1 MAGLCPGGGE
11 HLNNILYIW
20 VKNGKVDNMA
30 KLKLFK
36 GKEFKVY
43 VADNIQEDDLFF
55 YEYRKAAEMLN
66 EIVQYNREN
75 DDKLKLEYENNI
87 IAFCGERGE
96 GKSSAMM
103 SFVKAMTSDNR
114 KSQKVFED
122 FNEIQNVNFSEP
134 VIADPSLF
142 DKMHG
147 ILDVVLAKIYNE
159 VDCINKNSQFDKLNE
174 YEKIIAQFQKVYK
187 YVLLINNQKKT
198 FDDEYD
204 YEGDIGRLVRLG
216 DSTNLKSELS
226 ALIDMYLG
234 FKMCDKDAAEKNKL
248 VIAIDDLD
256 LCSNKVYQMTEEIR
270 KYLILPNVIIVMAIR
285 IEQLENCICE
295 KNVRDYKM
303 SIKRF
308 NDNDHLKK
316 EIIIMSER
324 YVNKLIPKAR
334 RIYLPKI
341 GSFQGLSVEY
351 IDNRN
356 GEEKIFWKMEKQ
368 QDIIAAV
375 RKLIYEKTGI
385 IFLPKEM
392 GKNIL
397 FSDNLREVVNLIVLL
412 LKMPDADAGS
422 ERQYQ
427 NIVELEKYFE
437 REWEHNIILIQDR
450 EEFRALKYAGID
462 SVNDEA
468 LWFIQ
473 KNFYEVQNRKEPIM
487 TNYYTETN
495 NKFTLIIQWF
505 NTVDFGLSDVYRK
518 ARIYCVK
525 VFYTFMIHKILS
537 RGMSEDLIKLLGG
550 YIWCGS
556 FKGILPGV
564 RGTNIDRTR
573 FVIKTQDMYNRILQ
587 YLDNNAEPVELTYG
601 KNNSISV
608 PNVPKEDKREIYIW
622 AWILTALFANNY
634 YKNNYQLTFI
644 TNGTIVWGNSN
655 TNEYMHVSLENYIV
669 ALFNMDSILEKVNF
683 EALGAGS
690 EIKNY
695 IEVIKDCNKESIQF
709 MREVISNLD
718 IVTSILDYCR
728 LNAGVKSASENEIN
742 RTEKL
747 VRKFFENMIKYMERY
762 GVQCDVLSLTDFSLS
777 QDKKINV
784 CELYGI
790 LTDIVKTYEETTN
803 KVNREGERLM
813 LEFREKLRVM
823 PLPEQWDTHS
833 PKAASYL
840 RTATAANAKMNL
852 EYLAANIQRY
862 IGENKKEPYGLN
874 TEALCGLYGKVLELY
889 FSDKNVQIPDELR
902 NDYKRMAEI
911 QSKL

>member
-1 MAGLCPGGGE
+1 MSWELVNIQ
-11 HLNNILYIW
+11 NNILYIRI
-20 VKNGKVDNMA
+20 KNGKVDNMA
-30 KLKLFK
+30 KLKIYK

-43 VADNIQEDDLFF
+43 VTDNIQEDDLFF
-55 YEYRKAAEMLN
+55 DEYRKAVEMLS
-66 EIVQYNREN
+66 EIVKYDRKN
-75 DDKLKLEYENNI
+75 DDRLKLEYENNI

-96 GKSSAMM
+96 GKSSVML
-103 SFVKAMTSDNR
+103 SFVKMLRSDSK

-122 FNEIQNVNFSEP
+122 FNGIENVHFSEP
-134 VIADPSLF
+134 IIVDPSLF
-142 DKMHG
+142 DGTHG

-159 VDCINKNSQFDKLNE
+159 VDCIKKNSQMDKLNE

-198 FDDEYD
+198 LDDEYD

-226 ALIDMYLG
+226 DLIDMYLE
-234 FKMCDKDAAEKNKL
+234 FSMCDKSATEKNKL

-270 KYLILPNVIIVMAIR
+270 KYLILPNVIIVMALR
-285 IEQLENCICE
+285 IEQLEDCICE
-295 KNVRDYKM
+295 KNAGDYTV
-303 SIKRF
+303 SINRF
-308 NDNDHLKK
+308 NDNNRLKND
-316 EIIIMSER
+316 IIIMSEK

-334 RIYLPKI
+334 RIYLPRI
-341 GSFQGLSVEY
+341 GSFQKLAVKY
-351 IDNRN
+351 IDDRN
-356 GEEKIFWKMEKQ
+356 GGEKIFWETEKQ
-368 QDIIAAV
+368 QDVIAAM

-385 IFLPKEM
+385 ILLPKEM

-397 FSDNLREVVNLIVLL
+397 FSDNLREMVNLMVFL
-412 LKMPDADAGS
+412 LKMSDADAGS

-427 NIVELEKYFE
+427 NIVELEEYFD
-437 REWEHNIILIQDR
+437 REWEHNTVLIQDR
-450 EEFRALKYAGID
+450 EEFEALKCADID

-473 KNFYEVQNRKEPIM
+473 KSFYEVQNRKDPILA
-487 TNYYTETN
+487 NYYTETN
-495 NKFTLIIQWF
+495 NKFTLIIGWF

-518 ARIYCVK
+518 ARVYCIK
-525 VFYTFMIHKILS
+525 VFYTFMIHKMLS
-537 RGMSEDLIKLLGG
+537 RDMSKDLIKFIGG

-556 FKGILPGV
+556 FTSILPSIKE
-564 RGTNIDRTR
+564 TNIDRSR
-573 FVIKTQDMYNRILQ
+573 FSIKTQDIYNGIIQ
-587 YLDNNAEPVELTYG
+587 YLDNDAAHIELTYG

-608 PNVPKEDKREIYIW
+608 PNVPKEDKREVYIW

-634 YKNNYQLTFI
+634 YTNNYQLTFI

-655 TNEYMHVSLENYIV
+655 THKHVHVSLENYIV
-669 ALFNMDSILEKVNF
+669 ALFNIDSILEKVNF

-695 IEVIKDCNKESIQF
+695 IEVIKDCNKEGIQF

-728 LNAGVKSASENEIN
+728 SNADVKSGSENETN

-747 VRKFFENMIKYMERY
+747 VRKFFENMIKYMEQY
-762 GVQCDVLSLTDFSLS
+762 GVQCDILSLTDFSLS
-777 QDKKINV
+777 KDKKINV
-784 CELYGI
+784 CKLYAI

-813 LEFREKLRVM
+813 LEFREKLRVT
-823 PLPEQWDTHS
+823 PFPEQWDTHS
-833 PKAASYL
+833 QKASSYL
-840 RTATAANAKMNL
+840 KTATAANAKKNL

-874 TEALCGLYGKVLELY
+874 IEALCDLYGKVLKLY
-889 FSDKNVQIPDELR
+889 LSNENEQIPDELR
-902 NDYKRMAEI
+902 NDYKRMAAI

>member
-1 MAGLCPGGGE
+1 
-11 HLNNILYIW
+11 
-20 VKNGKVDNMA
+20 
-30 KLKLFK
+30 
-36 GKEFKVY
+36 
-43 VADNIQEDDLFF
+43 
-55 YEYRKAAEMLN
+55 ML
-66 EIVQYNREN
+66 
-75 DDKLKLEYENNI
+75 
-87 IAFCGERGE
+87 
-96 GKSSAMM
+96 
-103 SFVKAMTSDNR
+103 SFVETMRSNSK

-122 FNEIQNVNFSEP
+122 FNGIENVHFSEP
-134 VIADPSLF
+134 IIVDPSLF
-142 DKMHG
+142 DGTHG

-159 VDCINKNSQFDKLNE
+159 VDCIKKSNQMDKLNE

-198 FDDEYD
+198 LDDEYD

-226 ALIDMYLG
+226 ALIDMYLK
-234 FKMCDKDAAEKNKL
+234 FEMCDKSAMEKNKL

-270 KYLILPNVIIVMAIR
+270 KYLILPNVIIVMALR
-285 IEQLENCICE
+285 IEQLEDCICE
-295 KNVRDYKM
+295 KNARDYTV
-303 SIKRF
+303 SIDRF
-308 NDNDHLKK
+308 NDNNRLKND
-316 EIIIMSER
+316 IIIMSEK

-334 RIYLPKI
+334 RIYLPRI
-341 GSFQGLSVEY
+341 GSFQELAVKY
-351 IDNRN
+351 IDDRN
-356 GEEKIFWKMEKQ
+356 GEEKIFWETEKQ
-368 QDIIAAV
+368 QDVIAAM

-385 IFLPKEM
+385 ILLPKEM

-397 FSDNLREVVNLIVLL
+397 FSDNLREMVNLMVFL

-427 NIVELEKYFE
+427 NIVELEEYFE
-437 REWEHNIILIQDR
+437 REWEHNTVLIQDR
-450 EEFRALKYAGID
+450 EEFEALKCADID

-473 KNFYEVQNRKEPIM
+473 KSFYEVQNRKDPILA
-487 TNYYTETN
+487 NYYTEIN
-495 NKFTLIIQWF
+495 NKFTLIIGWF

-525 VFYTFMIHKILS
+525 VFYTFMIHKMLS
-537 RGMSEDLIKLLGG
+537 RDMSKDLIKLIGG

-556 FKGILPGV
+556 FTSILPSV
-564 RGTNIDRTR
+564 KETNIDRSR
-573 FVIKTQDMYNRILQ
+573 FLIKTQDIYNKIIQ
-587 YLDNNAEPVELTYG
+587 YLDNDAVHIELTYG

-608 PNVPKEDKREIYIW
+608 PNIPKGDKREIYIW

-634 YKNNYQLTFI
+634 YTNNYQLTFI

-655 TNEYMHVSLENYIV
+655 THECVHVSLENYIV
-669 ALFNMDSILEKVNF
+669 ALFNIDSILEKVNF

-695 IEVIKDCNKESIQF
+695 VEMIKDCNKESIQF

-728 LNAGVKSASENEIN
+728 SNADVKSGSEDETN

-747 VRKFFENMIKYMERY
+747 VRKFFENMIKYMEQY

-777 QDKKINV
+777 KDKKINV
-784 CELYGI
+784 CKLYAI
-790 LTDIVKTYEETTN
+790 LTDIAKTYEETTN

-813 LEFREKLRVM
+813 LEFREKLRVT

-833 PKAASYL
+833 QKASSYL
-840 RTATAANAKMNL
+840 KTATAANAKKNL

-874 TEALCGLYGKVLELY
+874 TEALCDLYGKVLKLY
-889 FSDKNVQIPDELR
+889 LSNENEQIPDELR
-902 NDYKRMAEI
+902 NDYKQMAAI

>member
-1 MAGLCPGGGE
+1 
-11 HLNNILYIW
+11 
-20 VKNGKVDNMA
+20 MA
-30 KLKLFK
+30 KLEVFK

-55 YEYRKAAEMLN
+55 NEYRKAAEMLN
-66 EIVQYNREN
+66 EILKYNKKSDNR
-75 DDKLKLEYENNI
+75 LKLEYENNI

-96 GKSSAMM
+96 GKSSVML
-103 SFVKAMTSDNR
+103 SFVKAMRSNS
-114 KSQKVFED
+114 KKNQKVFED
-122 FNEIQNVNFSEP
+122 FNEIENVNFSEP
-134 VIADPSLF
+134 IIVDPSLF
-142 DKMHG
+142 DKTHG

-159 VDCINKNSQFDKLNE
+159 VDGIKKNSQMDNLNE

-198 FDDEYD
+198 LDDEYD

-216 DSTNLKSELS
+216 DSTNLKSELN

-234 FKMCDKDAAEKNKL
+234 VRMCDKSATKKNKL

-270 KYLILPNVIIVMAIR
+270 KYLILPNVIIVMALR
-285 IEQLENCICE
+285 IEQLEDCICE
-295 KNVRDYKM
+295 KNARDYAV
-303 SIKRF
+303 SIDRF
-308 NDNDHLKK
+308 NDNNRLKND
-316 EIIIMSER
+316 IITMSEK

-334 RIYLPKI
+334 RVYLSRI
-341 GSFQGLSVEY
+341 GSFQKLTVKY
-351 IDNRN
+351 IDDKNE
-356 GEEKIFWKMEKQ
+356 EEKIFWEMEKQ
-368 QDIIAAV
+368 QDIIAAM

-385 IFLPKEM
+385 ILLPKEM

-397 FSDNLREVVNLIVLL
+397 FSNNLREIVNLMVFL
-412 LKMPDADAGS
+412 LKMPDADAGG

-427 NIVELEKYFE
+427 NIVELEEYFE
-437 REWEHNIILIQDR
+437 REWEHNTILIQDR
-450 EEFRALKYAGID
+450 EEFSALKCADID
-462 SVNDEA
+462 RVNDET

-473 KNFYEVQNRKEPIM
+473 KSFYEVQNRKDPILA
-487 TNYYTETN
+487 NYCTEVN
-495 NKFTLIIQWF
+495 NKFTLIIGWF

-518 ARIYCVK
+518 ARIYCIK
-525 VFYTFMIHKILS
+525 VFYTFMIHKMLS
-537 RGMSEDLIKLLGG
+537 RNMSKDLIKLIGG

-556 FKGILPGV
+556 FTNILPSV
-564 RGTNIDRTR
+564 KETNIDRSR
-573 FVIKTQDMYNRILQ
+573 FLIKTQDVYNKIIQ
-587 YLDNNAEPVELTYG
+587 YLDNDTAHIELTYG

-608 PNVPKEDKREIYIW
+608 PNVPKGDKREIYIW

-634 YKNNYQLTFI
+634 YTDNYQLTFI
-644 TNGTIVWGNSN
+644 TNGTIVWGNS
-655 TNEYMHVSLENYIV
+655 TTHECVHVSLENYIV
-669 ALFNMDSILEKVNF
+669 ALFNIDSILEKVNF
-683 EALGAGS
+683 NALGAGS

-709 MREVISNLD
+709 MRAVISNLD

-728 LNAGVKSASENEIN
+728 SNADIKSGSEDETN

-747 VRKFFENMIKYMERY
+747 VRKFFENMIKYMEQY
-762 GVQCDVLSLTDFSLS
+762 GVQCDVLSLTEFSLS
-777 QDKKINV
+777 KDKKINV
-784 CELYGI
+784 CKLYAI
-790 LTDIVKTYEETTN
+790 LTDIVKTYEETTS

-813 LEFREKLRVM
+813 LEFREKLRVT

-833 PKAASYL
+833 QKASSYL
-840 RTATAANAKMNL
+840 RIATAANAKTNL

-874 TEALCGLYGKVLELY
+874 TEALCDLYGKVLKLY
-889 FSDKNVQIPDELR
+889 LLDENAQISDELK
-902 NDYKRMAEI
+902 NNYKQIVAI

>member
-1 MAGLCPGGGE
+1 
-11 HLNNILYIW
+11 
-20 VKNGKVDNMA
+20 MA
-30 KLKLFK
+30 KLKIYK

-43 VADNIQEDDLFF
+43 VTDNIQEDDLFF
-55 YEYRKAAEMLN
+55 VEYRKAAEMLS
-66 EIVQYNREN
+66 EIVKYDRKNDNR
-75 DDKLKLEYENNI
+75 LKVEYENNI

-96 GKSSAMM
+96 GKSSVML
-103 SFVKAMTSDNR
+103 SFVETMRSNSK

-122 FNEIQNVNFSEP
+122 FNGIENVHFSEP
-134 VIADPSLF
+134 IIVDPSLF
-142 DKMHG
+142 DGTHG

-159 VDCINKNSQFDKLNE
+159 VDCIKKSNQMDKLNE

-198 FDDEYD
+198 LDDEYD

-226 ALIDMYLG
+226 ALIDMYLK
-234 FKMCDKDAAEKNKL
+234 FEMCDKSAMEKNKL

-270 KYLILPNVIIVMAIR
+270 KYLILPNVIIVMALR
-285 IEQLENCICE
+285 IEQLEDCICE
-295 KNVRDYKM
+295 KNARDYTV
-303 SIKRF
+303 SIDRF
-308 NDNDHLKK
+308 NDNNRLKND
-316 EIIIMSER
+316 IIIMSEK

-334 RIYLPKI
+334 RIYLPRI
-341 GSFQGLSVEY
+341 GSFQELAVKY
-351 IDNRN
+351 IDDRN
-356 GEEKIFWKMEKQ
+356 GEEKIFWETEKQ
-368 QDIIAAV
+368 QDVIAAM

-385 IFLPKEM
+385 ILLPKEM

-397 FSDNLREVVNLIVLL
+397 FSDNLREMVNLMVFL

-427 NIVELEKYFE
+427 NIVELEEYFE
-437 REWEHNIILIQDR
+437 REWEHNTVLIQDR
-450 EEFRALKYAGID
+450 EEFEALKCADID

-473 KNFYEVQNRKEPIM
+473 KSFYEVQNRKDPILA
-487 TNYYTETN
+487 NYYTEIN
-495 NKFTLIIQWF
+495 NKFTLIIGWF

-525 VFYTFMIHKILS
+525 VFYTFMIHKMLS
-537 RGMSEDLIKLLGG
+537 RDMSKDLIKLIGG

-556 FKGILPGV
+556 FTSILPSV
-564 RGTNIDRTR
+564 KETNIDRSR
-573 FVIKTQDMYNRILQ
+573 FLIKTQDIYNKIIQ
-587 YLDNNAEPVELTYG
+587 YLDNDAVHIELTYG

-608 PNVPKEDKREIYIW
+608 PNIPKGDKREIYIW

-634 YKNNYQLTFI
+634 YTNNYQLTFI

-655 TNEYMHVSLENYIV
+655 THECVHVSLENYIV
-669 ALFNMDSILEKVNF
+669 ALFNIDSILEKVNF

-695 IEVIKDCNKESIQF
+695 VEMIKDCNKESIQF

-728 LNAGVKSASENEIN
+728 SNADVKSGSEDETN

-747 VRKFFENMIKYMERY
+747 VRKFFENMIKYMEQY

-777 QDKKINV
+777 KDKKINV
-784 CELYGI
+784 CKLYAI
-790 LTDIVKTYEETTN
+790 LTDIAKTYEETTN

-813 LEFREKLRVM
+813 LEFREKLRVT

-833 PKAASYL
+833 QKASSYL
-840 RTATAANAKMNL
+840 KTATAANAKKNL

-874 TEALCGLYGKVLELY
+874 TEALCDLYGKVLKLY
-889 FSDKNVQIPDELR
+889 LSNENEQIPDELR
-902 NDYKRMAEI
+902 NDYKQMAAI

>member
-1 MAGLCPGGGE
+1 
-11 HLNNILYIW
+11 
-20 VKNGKVDNMA
+20 MA

-36 GKEFKVY
+36 GREFKVY

-66 EIVQYNREN
+66 EIVQYNRKN
-75 DDKLKLEYENNI
+75 DDRLKLEYENNI

-103 SFVKAMTSDNR
+103 SFVKAMISNNR
-114 KSQKVFED
+114 KSQKIFED
-122 FNEIQNVNFSEP
+122 FNEIENVNFSEP
-134 VIADPSLF
+134 VIVDPSLF
-142 DKMHG
+142 DKTHG

-159 VDCINKNSQFDKLNE
+159 VDCINKNSQFDELNE

-204 YEGDIGRLVRLG
+204 YEGDIGRLVGLG

-226 ALIDMYLG
+226 ALIDMYLE
-234 FKMCDKDAAEKNKL
+234 FKMCDKNASEKNKL

-295 KNVRDYKM
+295 KNARDYKI
-303 SIKRF
+303 SIKSF
-308 NDNDHLKK
+308 NDNDYLKND
-316 EIIIMSER
+316 IIIMSER

-341 GSFQGLSVEY
+341 GSFQKLAVEY
-351 IDNRN
+351 IDDRN
-356 GEEKIFWKMEKQ
+356 GEEKIFWETGKQ
-368 QDIIAAV
+368 QDIIAV
-375 RKLIYEKTGI
+375 MKKLIYEKTGI

-397 FSDNLREVVNLIVLL
+397 FSDNLRETVNLIVLL

-422 ERQYQ
+422 EMQYK
-427 NIVELEKYFE
+427 NIAELEEYFE

-450 EEFRALKYAGID
+450 EEFRALKCAGID
-462 SVNDEA
+462 SVNDETFC
-468 LWFIQ
+468 FI
-473 KNFYEVQNRKEPIM
+473 KNRFYENQNRKEPKLAD
-487 TNYYTETN
+487 YYTDTN
-495 NKFTLIIQWF
+495 NNFTWVIGWF
-505 NTVDFGLSDVYRK
+505 NVVDFGLSDVYQK

-525 VFYTFMIHKILS
+525 VFYTFMIHKMLL
-537 RGMSEDLIKLLGG
+537 RDMSKDLIKLLGG

-556 FKGILPGV
+556 FKSILPNV

-573 FVIKTQDMYNRILQ
+573 FSIKTQDMYNRILK
-587 YLDNNAEPVELTYG
+587 YLDNDTEPVELIYR

-608 PNVPKEDKREIYIW
+608 PNVPKEDKRKFYIW

-634 YKNNYQLTFI
+634 YLNNYQLTFI

-655 TNEYMHVSLENYIV
+655 THKYMHVSLENYIV
-669 ALFNMDSILEKVNF
+669 ALFNIDSILEKVNF
-683 EALGAGS
+683 EALGAGG

-695 IEVIKDCNKESIQF
+695 IEVIKDCNKESIKF

-728 LNAGVKSASENEIN
+728 LNAEVKSASENEIN

-747 VRKFFENMIKYMERY
+747 VRKFLGNMIKYMEQY
-762 GVQCDVLSLTDFSLS
+762 GIQCDILSLTDFSLS

-823 PLPEQWDTHS
+823 PFPEQWDTHS
-833 PKAASYL
+833 PKAASFL

-874 TEALCGLYGKVLELY
+874 TEALCDLYGKVLELY
-889 FSDKNVQIPDELR
+889 FSDKNVQIPDELK
-902 NDYKRMAEI
+902 NGYKRMAAI

>member
-1 MAGLCPGGGE
+1 MSWELVNIQ
-11 HLNNILYIW
+11 NNILYIRI
-20 VKNGKVDNMA
+20 KNGKVDNMA
-30 KLKLFK
+30 KLKIYK

-43 VADNIQEDDLFF
+43 VTDNIQEDDLFF
-55 YEYRKAAEMLN
+55 DEYRKAVEMLS
-66 EIVQYNREN
+66 EIVKYDRKN
-75 DDKLKLEYENNI
+75 DDRLKLEYENNI

-96 GKSSAMM
+96 GKSSVML
-103 SFVKAMTSDNR
+103 SFVKMLRSDSK

-122 FNEIQNVNFSEP
+122 FNGIENVHFSEP
-134 VIADPSLF
+134 IIVDPSLF
-142 DKMHG
+142 DGTHG
-147 ILDVVLAKIYNE
+147 VLDVVLAKIYNK
-159 VDCINKNSQFDKLNE
+159 VDCIKKDNPMDKLNG
-174 YEKIIAQFQKVYK
+174 YEEIIAQFQKVYK

-198 FDDEYD
+198 LDDEYD

-226 ALIDMYLG
+226 DLIDMYLE
-234 FKMCDKDAAEKNKL
+234 FSMCDKSATEKNKL

-270 KYLILPNVIIVMAIR
+270 KYLILPNVIIVMALR
-285 IEQLENCICE
+285 IEQLEDCICE
-295 KNVRDYKM
+295 KNAGDYTV
-303 SIKRF
+303 SINRF
-308 NDNDHLKK
+308 NDNNRLKND
-316 EIIIMSER
+316 IIIMSEK

-334 RIYLPKI
+334 RIYLPRI
-341 GSFQGLSVEY
+341 GSFQKLAVKY

-356 GEEKIFWKMEKQ
+356 GEEKIFWETEKQ
-368 QDIIAAV
+368 QDVIAAL
-375 RKLIYEKTGI
+375 RKLVYEKTGI
-385 IFLPKEM
+385 ILLPKEM

-397 FSDNLREVVNLIVLL
+397 FSDNLREMVNLMVFL
-412 LKMPDADAGS
+412 LKMSDADAGS

-427 NIVELEKYFE
+427 NIVELEEYFE
-437 REWEHNIILIQDR
+437 REWEHNTVLIQDR
-450 EEFRALKYAGID
+450 EEFEALKCADID

-473 KNFYEVQNRKEPIM
+473 KSFYEVQNRKDPILA
-487 TNYYTETN
+487 NYYTETN
-495 NKFTLIIQWF
+495 NKFTLIIGWF

-525 VFYTFMIHKILS
+525 VFYTFMIHKMLS
-537 RGMSEDLIKLLGG
+537 RDMSKDLIKFIGG

-556 FKGILPGV
+556 FTSILPSIKE
-564 RGTNIDRTR
+564 TNIDRSR
-573 FVIKTQDMYNRILQ
+573 FSIKTQDIYNGIIQ
-587 YLDNNAEPVELTYG
+587 YLDNDAAHIELTYG

-608 PNVPKEDKREIYIW
+608 PNVPKEDKREVYIW

-634 YKNNYQLTFI
+634 YTNNYQLTFI

-655 TNEYMHVSLENYIV
+655 THKHVHVSLENYIV
-669 ALFNMDSILEKVNF
+669 ALFNIDSILEKVNF

-695 IEVIKDCNKESIQF
+695 IEVIKDCNKEGIQF

-728 LNAGVKSASENEIN
+728 SNADVKSGSENETN

-747 VRKFFENMIKYMERY
+747 VRKFFENMIKYMEQY
-762 GVQCDVLSLTDFSLS
+762 GVQCDILSLTDFSLS
-777 QDKKINV
+777 KDKKINV
-784 CELYGI
+784 CKLYAI

-813 LEFREKLRVM
+813 LEFREKLRVT
-823 PLPEQWDTHS
+823 PFPEQWDTHS
-833 PKAASYL
+833 QKASSYL
-840 RTATAANAKMNL
+840 KTATAANAKKNL

-874 TEALCGLYGKVLELY
+874 IEALCDLYGKVLKLY
-889 FSDKNVQIPDELR
+889 LSNENEQIPDELR
-902 NDYKRMAEI
+902 NDYKRMAAI

>member
-1 MAGLCPGGGE
+1 
-11 HLNNILYIW
+11 
-20 VKNGKVDNMA
+20 MA
-30 KLKLFK
+30 KLKIYK

-43 VADNIQEDDLFF
+43 VTDNIQEDDLFF
-55 YEYRKAAEMLN
+55 VEYRKAAEMLS
-66 EIVQYNREN
+66 EIVKYDRKNDNR
-75 DDKLKLEYENNI
+75 LKVEYENNI

-96 GKSSAMM
+96 GKSSVML
-103 SFVKAMTSDNR
+103 SFVETMRSNSK

-122 FNEIQNVNFSEP
+122 FNGIENVHFSEP
-134 VIADPSLF
+134 IIVDPSLF
-142 DKMHG
+142 DGTHG

-159 VDCINKNSQFDKLNE
+159 VDCIKKSNQMDKLNE

-198 FDDEYD
+198 LDDEYD

-226 ALIDMYLG
+226 ALIDMYLK
-234 FKMCDKDAAEKNKL
+234 FEMCDKSAMEKNKL

-270 KYLILPNVIIVMAIR
+270 KYLILPNVIIVMALR
-285 IEQLENCICE
+285 IEQLEDCICE
-295 KNVRDYKM
+295 KNARDYTV
-303 SIKRF
+303 SIDRF
-308 NDNDHLKK
+308 NDNNRLKND
-316 EIIIMSER
+316 IIIMSEK

-334 RIYLPKI
+334 RIYLPRI
-341 GSFQGLSVEY
+341 GSFQKLAVKY
-351 IDNRN
+351 IDDRN
-356 GEEKIFWKMEKQ
+356 GEEKIFWETEKQ
-368 QDIIAAV
+368 QDVIAAM

-385 IFLPKEM
+385 ILLPKEM

-397 FSDNLREVVNLIVLL
+397 FSDNLREMVNLMVFL

-427 NIVELEKYFE
+427 NIVELEEYFE
-437 REWEHNIILIQDR
+437 REWEHNTVLIQDR
-450 EEFRALKYAGID
+450 EEFEALKCADID

-473 KNFYEVQNRKEPIM
+473 KSFYEVQNRKDPILA
-487 TNYYTETN
+487 NYYTEIN
-495 NKFTLIIQWF
+495 NKFTLIIGWF

-525 VFYTFMIHKILS
+525 VFYTFMIHKMLS
-537 RGMSEDLIKLLGG
+537 RDMSKDLIKLIGG

-556 FKGILPGV
+556 FTSILPSV
-564 RGTNIDRTR
+564 KETNIDRSR
-573 FVIKTQDMYNRILQ
+573 FLIKTQDIYNKIIQ
-587 YLDNNAEPVELTYG
+587 YLDNDAVHIELTYG

-608 PNVPKEDKREIYIW
+608 PNIPKGDKREIYIW

-634 YKNNYQLTFI
+634 YTNNYQLTFI

-655 TNEYMHVSLENYIV
+655 THECVHVSLENYIV
-669 ALFNMDSILEKVNF
+669 ALFNIDSILEKVNF

-695 IEVIKDCNKESIQF
+695 VEMIKDCNKESIQF

-728 LNAGVKSASENEIN
+728 SNADVKSGSEDETN

-747 VRKFFENMIKYMERY
+747 VRKFFENMIKYMEQY

-777 QDKKINV
+777 KDKKINV
-784 CELYGI
+784 CKLYAI
-790 LTDIVKTYEETTN
+790 LTDIAKTYEETTN

-813 LEFREKLRVM
+813 LEFREKLRVT

-833 PKAASYL
+833 QKASSYL
-840 RTATAANAKMNL
+840 KTATAANAKKNL

-874 TEALCGLYGKVLELY
+874 TEALCDLYGKVLKLY
-889 FSDKNVQIPDELR
+889 LSNENEQIPDELR
-902 NDYKRMAEI
+902 NDYKQMAAI

>member
-1 MAGLCPGGGE
+1 MSWELVNIQ
-11 HLNNILYIW
+11 NNILYIRI
-20 VKNGKVDNMA
+20 KNGKVDNMA
-30 KLKLFK
+30 KLKIYK

-43 VADNIQEDDLFF
+43 VTDNIQEDDLFF
-55 YEYRKAAEMLN
+55 DEYRKAAEMLS
-66 EIVQYNREN
+66 EIVKYDRKNDNR
-75 DDKLKLEYENNI
+75 LKLEYENNI

-96 GKSSAMM
+96 GKSSVML
-103 SFVKAMTSDNR
+103 SFVETMRSNSK

-122 FNEIQNVNFSEP
+122 FNGIENVHFSEP
-134 VIADPSLF
+134 IIVDPSLF
-142 DKMHG
+142 DGTHG

-159 VDCINKNSQFDKLNE
+159 VDCIKKNSQMDKLNE

-198 FDDEYD
+198 LDDEYD

-226 ALIDMYLG
+226 ALIDMYLK
-234 FKMCDKDAAEKNKL
+234 FEMCDKSAMEKSKL

-270 KYLILPNVIIVMAIR
+270 KYLILPNVIIVMALR
-285 IEQLENCICE
+285 IEQLEDCICE
-295 KNVRDYKM
+295 KNARDYTV
-303 SIKRF
+303 SIDRF
-308 NDNDHLKK
+308 NDNNRLKND
-316 EIIIMSER
+316 IIIMSEK

-334 RIYLPKI
+334 RIYLPRI
-341 GSFQGLSVEY
+341 GSFQKLAVKY
-351 IDNRN
+351 IDDRN
-356 GEEKIFWKMEKQ
+356 GGEKIFWETEKQ
-368 QDIIAAV
+368 QDVIAAM

-385 IFLPKEM
+385 ILLPKEM

-397 FSDNLREVVNLIVLL
+397 FSDNLREMVNLMVFL

-427 NIVELEKYFE
+427 NIVELEEYFD
-437 REWEHNIILIQDR
+437 REWEHNTVLIQDR
-450 EEFRALKYAGID
+450 EEFEALKCADID

-473 KNFYEVQNRKEPIM
+473 KSFYEVQNRKDPILA
-487 TNYYTETN
+487 NYYTETN
-495 NKFTLIIQWF
+495 NKFTLIIGWF

-518 ARIYCVK
+518 ARVYCIK
-525 VFYTFMIHKILS
+525 VFYTFMIHKMLS
-537 RGMSEDLIKLLGG
+537 RDMSKDLIKFIGG

-556 FKGILPGV
+556 FKSILPSIKE
-564 RGTNIDRTR
+564 TNIDRSR
-573 FVIKTQDMYNRILQ
+573 FSIKTQDIYNGIIQ
-587 YLDNNAEPVELTYG
+587 YLDNDAAHIELTYG

-608 PNVPKEDKREIYIW
+608 PNVPKEDKREVYIW

-634 YKNNYQLTFI
+634 YTNNYQLTFI

-655 TNEYMHVSLENYIV
+655 THKHVHVSLENYIV
-669 ALFNMDSILEKVNF
+669 ALFNIDSILEKVNF

-695 IEVIKDCNKESIQF
+695 IEVIKDCNKEGIQF
-709 MREVISNLD
+709 MREIISNLD

-728 LNAGVKSASENEIN
+728 SNADVKSGSENETN

-747 VRKFFENMIKYMERY
+747 VRKFFENMIKYMEQY
-762 GVQCDVLSLTDFSLS
+762 GVQCDILSLTDFSLS
-777 QDKKINV
+777 KDKKINV
-784 CELYGI
+784 CKLYAI

-813 LEFREKLRVM
+813 LEFREKLKVT
-823 PLPEQWDTHS
+823 PFPEQWDTHS
-833 PKAASYL
+833 QKASSYL
-840 RTATAANAKMNL
+840 KTATAANAKKNL

-874 TEALCGLYGKVLELY
+874 TEALCDLYGKVLKLY
-889 FSDKNVQIPDELR
+889 LSNENAQIPDELR
-902 NDYKRMAEI
+902 NDYKRMAAI